1 MALKNTYCE
10 KVDDLIERIHPP
22 EVISMERRL
31 EQIDDAYCDQIM
43 QIIVEP
49 ELKEAFKEPKV
60 GEFFRE
66 MVKHWYVLGVTDQ
79 AEREKNG

>member
-1 MALKNTYCE
+1 VQLELLKLLKRLSNY
-10 KVDDLIERIHPP
+10 KHPP
-22 EVISMERRL
+22 EVMSRELRL
-31 EQIDDAYCDQIM
+31 AQIDDAYCDQIM

-49 ELKEAFKEPKV
+49 ELKEAFKEPAV

-79 AEREKNG
+79 VEREKNG